1 MNWTKPNFTQ
11 WVTII
16 TITGSA
22 IGYLWH
28 AETLRVKSEIEQ
40 HDQEQRI
47 DSIATAFAIF
57 VNEFKELRKSREV
70 TTRQRDL
77 EKQETDQ
84 RTYRIDTRLTVIET
98 EFHDYLKYKKSQP

>member
-16 TITGSA
+16 TLIGSV

-28 AETLRVKSEIEQ
+28 IESNRVEAQIAQ

-57 VNEFKELRKSREV
+57 VNEFKDLRKNREIV
-70 TTRQRDL
+70 LKQREE
-77 EKQETDQ
+77 EKEQNDIRLDE
-84 RTYRIDTRLTVIET
+84 IGTRLTIMET
-98 EFHDYLKYKKSQP
+98 EFHDYLKYKK

>member
-11 WVTII
+11 WVTIL
-16 TITGSA
+16 TLTASV

-28 AETLRVKSEIEQ
+28 AESNRVQAEIQQ

-57 VNEFKELRKSREV
+57 VNEFKELRKNRDIV
-70 TTRQRDL
+70 IKQRDQ
-77 EKQETDQ
+77 EKEENDI
-84 RTYRIDTRLTVIET
+84 RLDEINTRLVVIET
-98 EFHDYLKYKKSQP
+98 EFHDFLKYRK

>member
-11 WVTII
+11 WVTIL
-16 TITGSA
+16 TLTASV

-28 AETLRVKSEIEQ
+28 AESNRVQAQIEQ

-57 VNEFKELRKSREV
+57 VNDFKELRKNRDILIKQREE
-70 TTRQRDL
+70 
-77 EKQETDQ
+77 EKEQNDIRLDE
-84 RTYRIDTRLTVIET
+84 IGTRLTVIET
-98 EFHDYLKYKKSQP
+98 KFDDYLKYRK

>member
-11 WVTII
+11 WVTIL
-16 TITGSA
+16 TLAASV

-28 AETLRVKSEIEQ
+28 AESNRVQAQIEQ

-57 VNEFKELRKSREV
+57 VNDFKELRKNRDILIKQREE
-70 TTRQRDL
+70 
-77 EKQETDQ
+77 EKEENDV
-84 RTYRIDTRLTVIET
+84 RLDEINTRLTVIET
-98 EFHDYLKYKKSQP
+98 EFHDYLKYRK